1 MDEAAP
7 DTAQPAPQRPGPAV
21 LPGPLD
27 FRPGP
32 RLEGTADVTDDAV
45 ALGLASAKVYTFLSI
60 DYPGAAHSEIWDFNG
75 GAGDAVGMFVF
86 DPGTGGATPGG
97 ADATPGGADT
107 TVGGADASTGGASG
121 GTSPKLPPSGSTA
134 FTFTLTGDYQI
145 LTVPNST
152 ASIATGINAS
162 GLIIGVYL
170 ELDGVRRGFIKNGDS
185 FREVVIGAGI
195 PAQPFGVNDAGL
207 IAGSFVDG
215 SGVEHGFRDGGSFQ
229 NIDFPG
235 AHGTIPTGI
244 NADGDVVGSW
254 LDATGNFH
262 GFLRHNDADLNSI
275 DFPLATETRAVG
287 INDAGE
293 IAGSYRDAAGN
304 IHGFIYAGG
313 QFSTVDVAGAR
324 ATQLTRITNEGSV
337 TGFYIDALN
346 ERHGLFGH

>member
-7 DTAQPAPQRPGPAV
+7 DMDEAAQPLPQRPGPHV

-27 FRPGP
+27 FRHGP
-32 RLEGTADVTDDAV
+32 RLEGTADVADDAV
-45 ALGLASAKVYTFLSI
+45 ALGLASAKVYAFLSI
-60 DYPGAAHSEIWDFNG
+60 DYPGAAQSEIWDFNG
-75 GAGDAVGMFVF
+75 SAGAAVGVFVF
-86 DPGTGGATPGG
+86 DPGAGGAIGTGDANPGG
-97 ADATPGGADT
+97 ADANPG
-107 TVGGADASTGGASG
+107 DA
-121 GTSPKLPPSGSTA
+121 GTSPSLPPSPQTA

-145 LTVPNST
+145 LTVPNSIE
-152 ASIATGINAS
+152 SIATGINAA

-170 ELDGVRRGFIKNGDS
+170 ELDGVRRGFIKDGDS
-185 FREVVIGAGI
+185 FSEVVIGAGI
-195 PAQPFGVNDAGL
+195 PTQPFGVNDAGL
-207 IAGSFVDG
+207 IVGSFVDDT
-215 SGVEHGFRDGGSFQ
+215 GVEHGFRDGGLFQ

-262 GFLRHNDADLNSI
+262 GFLRQNDADLNPI

-287 INDAGE
+287 INNAGE

-304 IHGFIYAGG
+304 IHGFISAGG

-337 TGFYIDALN
+337 TGSYIDALN